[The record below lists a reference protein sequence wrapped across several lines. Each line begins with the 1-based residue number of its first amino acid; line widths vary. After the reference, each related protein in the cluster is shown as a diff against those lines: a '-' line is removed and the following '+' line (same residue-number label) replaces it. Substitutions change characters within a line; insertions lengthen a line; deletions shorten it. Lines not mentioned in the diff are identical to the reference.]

1 MEKIKRTR
9 IVDLLKTPAF
19 GTTVN
24 AKGWVRTRR
33 GNKNVNFIALN
44 DGSTINNLQ
53 IVVDLANFSE
63 DLLKD
68 ITTGACLSVNGLLV
82 ESMGSGQAAE
92 VQATEIEI
100 LGLCDNTYPLQKK
113 GHSMEFLRD
122 IAHLRPR
129 TLAENTLVYFD
140 HDNSKIHQYDLDL
153 NELNACTTEYPMKSD
168 WKPRIFQD
176 ESNNRFY
183 TVVGYW
189 LHEIDIK
196 TGKTIPKIRI
206 DVDIFSKVTLW
217 HSHLFILKRQQMST
231 GKVQSYIE
239 RIDIDK

>member
-129 TLAENTLVYFD
+129 TNTFGAVLRIRHNMAIAIHTFFHQKGFYYFHTPLITASD
-140 HDNSKIHQYDLDL
+140 CEGAGQMFQVTTMNLYDLKKKEDGSIDYL
-153 NELNACTTEYPMKSD
+153 LP
-168 WKPRIFQD
+168 F
-176 ESNNRFY
+176 
-183 TVVGYW
+183 VV
-189 LHEIDIK
+189 
-196 TGKTIPKIRI
+196 
-206 DVDIFSKVTLW
+206 SQ
-217 HSHLFILKRQQMST
+217 HLA
-231 GKVQSYIE
+231 VQNSLSGRMTQTFLPE
-239 RIDIDK
+239 ECARLMVLLVLL